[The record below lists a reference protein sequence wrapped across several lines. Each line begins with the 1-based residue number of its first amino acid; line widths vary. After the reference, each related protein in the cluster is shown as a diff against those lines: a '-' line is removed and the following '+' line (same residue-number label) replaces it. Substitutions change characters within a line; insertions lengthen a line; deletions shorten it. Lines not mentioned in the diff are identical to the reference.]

1 MMKRRGMALISG
13 LLCLLLVGLTGCQIA
28 GQDISAAL
36 QNAVNMQSYEGDAQ
50 LSIDFTGDGSGKPM
64 EIGGMDVSSL
74 GKVDLQITS
83 MKQSAPNLTSLSGQ
97 LTVSNHKI
105 PFAIQLDHAQLA
117 LYVDNNTT
125 PIVFKLDAL
134 LSSSIKMGDFDIS
147 SILATVLGDPNKL
160 ETMISTFV
168 IAKLPDPKTGTVDA
182 VKEQINNESVDLQ
195 KLHTELNSKEAA
207 DLVKSLLQNILDDKS
222 GIKALVS
229 DLYKAF
235 FQTSTNDSKIDFSSI
250 AIDSISQALID
261 QLQQL
266 VDNFD
271 TTANGLINDKTSL
284 KTDLYIDGAKQL
296 RKLGMEL
303 NLGSLPLTVSKGI
316 GSVKLSGSAEF
327 WNINKAAADP
337 VKPIPA
343 NAFNWEGNSKMAH
356 MLKFLGT
363 DSQVYQWFMN
373 DLHVTRK
380 EIKMVIPASDGSGVV
395 KTGDPYISTTD
406 RTMVPVRYVSEQLD
420 SDVKWDG
427 AKQEVT
433 ITDILSGKT
442 IVLTIGSNVALVDGV
457 ETSLGTPA
465 SPALLNS
472 NGSTY
477 VPVAFIASSLGAK
490 PGWDQATHT
499 VTLSKQ

>member
-1 MMKRRGMALISG
+1 
-13 LLCLLLVGLTGCQIA
+13 
-28 GQDISAAL
+28 
-36 QNAVNMQSYEGDAQ
+36 
-50 LSIDFTGDGSGKPM
+50 M
-64 EIGGMDVSSL
+64 EIGGMDVSGL
-74 GKVDLQITS
+74 GKVNLQITS
-83 MKQSAPNLTSLSGQ
+83 LKQSAPNITSASGQ

-105 PFAIQLDHAQLA
+105 PFAMQLDHAQLA
-117 LYVDNNTT
+117 VYVENNKK

-134 LSSSIKMGDFDIS
+134 LSNSIKLGENNIS
-147 SILATVLGDPNKL
+147 SILTTVLGDPNKL
-160 ETMISTFV
+160 ETLISTFV
-168 IAKLPDPKTGTVDA
+168 IAKLPTPKTGTVAA

-207 DLVKSLLQNILDDKS
+207 DLVKSLLLNILNDKP

-235 FQTSTNDSKIDFSSI
+235 FNTSSSSSGGIDLSGI
-250 AIDSISQALID
+250 LIDSISQALIE

-271 TTANGLINDKTSL
+271 KTANGLINDKSSL
-284 KTDLYIDGAKQL
+284 KTDLYIDGSKQL
-296 RKLGMEL
+296 RKLGVEL

-327 WNINKAAADP
+327 WNINKATPDP

-343 NAFNWEGNSKMAH
+343 NAFNWEGNARMAH
-356 MLKFLGT
+356 LLKFLGS

-380 EIKMVIPASDGSGVV
+380 DIKMVIPAADGSGVV
-395 KTGDPYISTTD
+395 KTGDPYISTTY
-406 RTMVPVRYVSEQLD
+406 RTMVPVRFVSEQLD
-420 SDVKWDG
+420 SEVKWDG

-457 ETSLGTPA
+457 QTTLD
-465 SPALLNS
+465 SPAVLINY
-472 NGSTY
+472 GSTY
-477 VPVAFIASSLGAK
+477 VPVSFIASSLGAT
-490 PGWDQATHT
+490 PSWDQATQT
-499 VTLSKQ
+499 VTLSKK

>member
-1 MMKRRGMALISG
+1 MMKRRGIALICG
-13 LLCLLLVGLTGCQIA
+13 LLSLLLVGLTGCQIA

-50 LSIDFTGDGSGKPM
+50 ISIDLTGDGSGNPM

-83 MKQSAPNLTSLSGQ
+83 IKQSAPNITSASGQ

-105 PFAIQLDHAQLA
+105 PFAMQLDHAQLA
-117 LYVDNNTT
+117 VYVDNNTK

-134 LSSSIKMGDFDIS
+134 LSSSIKMADFDIS
-147 SILATVLGDPNKL
+147 SILSTVLADPNKL
-160 ETMISTFV
+160 ETLISAFV
-168 IAKLPDPKTGTVDA
+168 IAKLPDIKTGTVDA

-195 KLHTELNSKEAA
+195 KLHTELNSKEVA
-207 DLVKSLLQNILDDKS
+207 DLVKALLQSILDDKP
-222 GIKALVS
+222 GIKALVT

-235 FQTSTNDSKIDFSSI
+235 FNTSSSTSGSMDLSGI
-250 AIDSISQALID
+250 LIDSISQALID

-271 TTANGLINDKTSL
+271 KTANGLINDKSSL
-284 KTDLYIDGAKQL
+284 KTDLYIDGSKQL

-303 NLGSLPLTVSKGI
+303 NLGSIPLTVSKGI
-316 GSVKLSGSAEF
+316 GSVKLTGSAEY
-327 WNINKAAADP
+327 WNINKATPDP

-343 NAFNWEGNSKMAH
+343 NAFNWEGNSPMAH
-356 MLKFLGT
+356 LLKFLGS
-363 DSQVYQWFMN
+363 DSQVYQLFMN

-380 EIKMVIPASDGSGVV
+380 DIKMVIPAADGSGVV
-395 KTGDPYISTTD
+395 KSGDPYISTTN
-406 RTMVPVRYVSEQLD
+406 RTMVPVRFVSEQLD
-420 SDVKWDG
+420 SEVKWDG

-457 ETSLGTPA
+457 ETKLD
-465 SPALLNS
+465 SPAVLIN

-477 VPVAFIASSLGAK
+477 VPVSFIAASLGVER
-490 PGWDQATHT
+490 GWDQATHT
-499 VTLSKQ
+499 VTLSKK

>member
-1 MMKRRGMALISG
+1 MKRRGMALISG

-50 LSIDFTGDGSGKPM
+50 FSIDFTGDGSGNPM
-64 EIGGMDVSSL
+64 EIGGIDVSSL

-134 LSSSIKMGDFDIS
+134 LSSSIKLPNGFD
-147 SILATVLGDPNKL
+147 SILSTVLGDPNKL
-160 ETMISTFV
+160 ETLISTFV
-168 IAKLPDPKTGTVDA
+168 IAKLPDIKTGTVDA

-207 DLVKSLLQNILDDKS
+207 DLVKALLQSILDDKP
-222 GIKALVS
+222 GVKALVS

-235 FQTSTNDSKIDFSSI
+235 FNTSSNASSNLDLSSI
-250 AIDSISQALID
+250 LIDSISQGLID

-284 KTDLYIDGAKQL
+284 KTDLYIDGTKQL
-296 RKLGMEL
+296 RKLGLEL
-303 NLGSLPLTVSKGI
+303 NLGSLPITVSNGI

-356 MLKFLGT
+356 MLKFLGS

-380 EIKMVIPASDGSGVV
+380 EIKMVIPAADGSGVV
-395 KTGDPYISTTD
+395 KPGDPYISTTS

-442 IVLTIGSNVALVDGV
+442 IILTIGSNVALVDGV
-457 ETSLGTPA
+457 QTTLD
-465 SPALLNS
+465 SPAVLINY
-472 NGSTY
+472 GSTY
-477 VPVAFIASSLGAK
+477 VPVSFIASSLGAK